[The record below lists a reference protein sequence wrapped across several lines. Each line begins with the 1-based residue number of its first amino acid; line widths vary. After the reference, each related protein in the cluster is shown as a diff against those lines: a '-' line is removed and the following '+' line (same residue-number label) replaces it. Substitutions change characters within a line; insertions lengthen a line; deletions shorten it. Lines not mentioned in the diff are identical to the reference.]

1 MSPYSTC
8 DSLSGGKVAANQ
20 FMWAN
25 LFVERIYQLCGT
37 VHPGM
42 AIDHDAVLHIRDLI
56 NQIINEILEQKLT
69 SVVDLDKAARKLL
82 PVSCHWIAKDAWD
95 AMYNHAISSRK
106 FHSGRFGV
114 ARLPH
119 DLHCKMAMIIK
130 DSLGKEKEKKDRE
143 KDKEIDKMACYLIA
157 ICEGV
162 SEDIMKWTGNYV
174 KNIRDSDMKIN
185 LQNLKIALSAD
196 KALMQL
202 CNSLRNDDEDQS
214 PGSFLSNF
222 YEFDLDD
229 SDNEKEQKN
238 ISYESIASDFL
249 KEERLYLRGLN
260 QVNVFRRRLETVL
273 QDEDKIYLRLLF
285 GNLSEIHEL
294 TVKMERTLEDSIEMS
309 DSPCI
314 GMGIWELAEAYEF
327 DGYVAYMKRGRE
339 DEPEVVLTQVIMKA
353 IDDLLENKKYQ
364 SLFGSD
370 DRSYSISLDGPTF
383 CLAMK
388 YVLPNLLYSPLL
400 HFFRYVEYVNK
411 LLKHSWNDED
421 RTELQNSKLY
431 LTTVGNQLEQMF
443 DHDDMAAIKSRSEV
457 FNRFD
462 SRISQLSRL
471 QEIQRSIEGF
481 EGNPIVKF
489 NRDFIKE
496 GDLQMIR
503 PSLTFS
509 PDIIRKGRW
518 KTERHI
524 FLFDHLLVFCKK
536 HKTYKFKERIT
547 VNLMDIVDIKDN
559 DVLRHS
565 FRLESR
571 EKPYTTRTFT
581 MICRSAEEKMDW
593 MSALVTVNTKS
604 ILDRVLDGYEK
615 EEAKRI
621 PLIIPGPDQYRF
633 AEPDSEENISFEDY
647 TSSSGIPVVKNG
659 TVLKLVE
666 RLTYH
671 QYTDNKYVQTFLI
684 SYRSFCTPS
693 ELLEMLIERFN
704 VPVPNKLIQ
713 NQEMRGGPLAGR
725 YDTVQSHG
733 LSGGSIFS
741 AYSEQSYQRFRK
753 EYERPIQR
761 RVLSV
766 LYQWVKNHW
775 YDFENDPTLLEA
787 LERFLQTSCE
797 QKLTNQHKKFCKN
810 IINLIE
816 KKQKQQEVDGH
827 VYTAFDFEN
836 TSTFQP
842 KKPEPVWHA
851 VKQGDVANYD
861 LLTLHPLEIGRQLTL
876 LHFDLYRAIK
886 PIELVGAAWTKHDKY
901 RRSPQLLK
909 LTDHSTLLTYW
920 VSRSIVETESLEERV
935 AMFTRVLEVMSVF
948 EELHN
953 FTGLVAFQS
962 ALNSACVHRLSWCWE
977 RLDHEKVK
985 TYDRFAKL
993 CEPRYIEMQKRIQSI
1008 NPPCVPFFVAICHRS
1023 KDQIYSSAQHNLC
1036 EDNRAGC
1043 HYLSNIFFFEAGNST
1058 FVKSPGGTSSE
1069 IPRQDAYDQQSP
1081 SASNKKVLVQFL
1093 KCRRISDLIR
1103 EIQMYQNQPY
1113 ALQVEKSIRV
1123 RHLLF
1128 RNSTLEFRIC
1138 SKCALITER
1147 FFNFVKAIRLLRI

>member
-1 MSPYSTC
+1 
-8 DSLSGGKVAANQ
+8 
-20 FMWAN
+20 
-25 LFVERIYQLCGT
+25 
-37 VHPGM
+37 M
-42 AIDHDAVLHIRDLI
+42 AIDHDAVLHIRDLVS
-56 NQIINEILEQKLT
+56 QIVTEDNIGRE
-69 SVVDLDKAARKLL
+69 
-82 PVSCHWIAKDAWD
+82 KD
-95 AMYNHAISSRK
+95 
-106 FHSGRFGV
+106 
-114 ARLPH
+114 
-119 DLHCKMAMIIK
+119 
-130 DSLGKEKEKKDRE
+130 KKDRE
-143 KDKEIDKMACYLIA
+143 KDKEIDKMSYYLVA
-157 ICEGV
+157 ICEGI

-174 KNIRDSDMKIN
+174 KNIRNSDKKIN

-202 CNSLRNDDEDQS
+202 SNSLRNDDDDQS
-214 PGSFLSNF
+214 PGGFLSNF
-222 YEFDLDD
+222 YEFDLDE
-229 SDNEKEQKN
+229 SDDDEQKHAT
-238 ISYESIASDFL
+238 YES
-249 KEERLYLRGLN
+249 
-260 QVNVFRRRLETVL
+260 V
-273 QDEDKIYLRLLF
+273 YLRLLF

-294 TVKMERTLEDSIEMS
+294 TMKMERTLEDSIEMS
-309 DSPCI
+309 RD
-314 GMGIWELAEAYEF
+314 
-327 DGYVAYMKRGRE
+327 
-339 DEPEVVLTQVIMKA
+339 DEPEQILTSVINRT
-353 IDDLLENKKYQ
+353 IEELLENKRYA
-364 SLFGSD
+364 SLFDAND
-370 DRSYSISLDGPTF
+370 DRSYSVSLDGPTF
-383 CLAMK
+383 RLAMK
-388 YVLPNLLYSPLL
+388 YVLPTLLHTPLI
-400 HFFRYVEYVNK
+400 HFFRYLEYVN
-411 LLKHSWNDED
+411 N
-421 RTELQNSKLY
+421 TKLY
-431 LTTVGNQLEQMF
+431 LTTVGNQLEQTI
-443 DHDDMAAIKSRSEV
+443 DHNDLAMIKNRSEL
-457 FNRFD
+457 FNRYD
-462 SRISQLSRL
+462 SRISQLSRI
-471 QEIQRSIEGF
+471 QEIQKSIEGF
-481 EGNPIVKF
+481 EGNPIGKTCSEL
-489 NRDFIKE
+489 IKQ
-496 GDLQMIR
+496 GDLQMVR

-509 PDIIRKGRW
+509 PEIIRKGRW
-518 KTERHI
+518 ITERHI
-524 FLFDHLLVFCKK
+524 FLFDHLLVLCKK
-536 HKTYKFKERIT
+536 HKAYKFKERIT
-547 VNLMDIVDIKDN
+547 VNLMDIVDIEDS

-571 EKPYTTRTFT
+571 ERPDVTRTFT
-581 MICRSAEEKMDW
+581 MICKTAEEKMDW

-604 ILDRVLDGYEK
+604 LLDRVLDGYEK

-621 PLIIPGPDQYRF
+621 PLVTPGPEQYRF

-704 VPVPNKLIQ
+704 VPIPNKLLQ

-733 LSGGSIFS
+733 LSGALMFS
-741 AYSEQSYQRFRK
+741 AFNEQSYQRFRK

-766 LYQWVKNHW
+766 LHQWVKNHW

-787 LERFLQTSCE
+787 LERFLQTSCD

-810 IINLIE
+810 IITLIE
-816 KKQKQQEVDGH
+816 KKQKQQESEGH
-827 VYTAFDFEN
+827 VNTAFDFEDTN
-836 TSTFQP
+836 AFQP

-851 VKQGDVANYD
+851 AKQGDVANYD

-935 AMFTRVLEVMSVF
+935 AMFARVL
-948 EELHN
+948 
-953 FTGLVAFQS
+953 
-962 ALNSACVHRLSWCWE
+962 E

-985 TYDRFAKL
+985 TYDRFTKL

-1008 NPPCVPFFVAICHRS
+1008 NPPCVPFF
-1023 KDQIYSSAQHNLC
+1023 
-1036 EDNRAGC
+1036 G

-1069 IPRQDAYDQQSP
+1069 VPRTDSYDPQSP
-1081 SASNKKVLVQFL
+1081 PASNKRVLVQFL

-1123 RHLLF
+1123 RQ
-1128 RNSTLEFRIC
+1128 
-1138 SKCALITER
+1138 
-1147 FFNFVKAIRLLRI
+1147 FFD

>member
-1 MSPYSTC
+1 MNPMSPHSNC
-8 DSLSGGKVAANQ
+8 DTSSIASSRLTPSQNA
-20 FMWAN
+20 WASS
-25 LFVERIYQLCGT
+25 FVERIYQLCGT

-42 AIDHDAVLHIRDLI
+42 AIDHDAVLHIKDLVS
-56 NQIINEILEQKLT
+56 QIVNEILDQKSV
-69 SVVDLDKAARKLL
+69 SVVEMDKAAKKLF
-82 PVSCHWIAKDAWD
+82 PVSCHWITKDAWD
-95 AMYNHAISSRK
+95 TMYNHSISSRK
-106 FHSGRFGV
+106 FHPGKFGV
-114 ARLPH
+114 SRLPH
-119 DLHCKMAMIIK
+119 ELHHKMSAIIK
-130 DSLGKEKEKKDRE
+130 DNLGREKDKKDRE
-143 KDKEIDKMACYLIA
+143 KDKEIEKMSYYLIA
-157 ICEGV
+157 ICEGI

-174 KNIRDSDMKIN
+174 KNIKDSDMKIN
-185 LQNLKIALSAD
+185 LANLKIALNAD

-202 CNSLRNDDEDQS
+202 SNALRNDEDDQS
-214 PGSFLSNF
+214 PSGFLSNF
-222 YEFDLDD
+222 YEFDLDE
-229 SDNEKEQKN
+229 SDEDKEQN
-238 ISYESIASDFL
+238 TTYESIASDFL
-249 KEERLYLRGLN
+249 KEERLYLRELN
-260 QVNVFRRRLETVL
+260 QVNVFRRRLESVL

-294 TVKMERTLEDSIEMS
+294 TMKMERTLEDSIEMS
-309 DSPCI
+309 DSPCV
-314 GMGIWELAEAYEF
+314 GMGLWELAEAYEF
-327 DGYVAYMKRGRE
+327 DGYVAYMKRGRD
-339 DEPEVVLTQVIMKA
+339 DEQEQLMTPVITKI
-353 IDDLLENKKYQ
+353 IDELLENKRYA
-364 SLFGSD
+364 SLFEGD
-370 DRSYSISLDGPTF
+370 DRSYSVSLDGPTF
-383 CLAMK
+383 RLALK
-388 YVLPNLLYSPLL
+388 YVLPTLLHAPLI
-400 HFFRYVEYVNK
+400 HFFRYIEYVNLVLYLLCFQK
-411 LLKHSWNDED
+411 LLKYTQNEDD

-443 DHDDMAAIKSRSEV
+443 EHTDVAVIKNRSEL
-457 FNRFD
+457 FNRYD
-462 SRISQLSRL
+462 SRISQLSRI
-471 QEIQRSIEGF
+471 QEIQKSIDGF
-481 EGNPIVKF
+481 EGNPIGKTCSEL
-489 NRDFIKE
+489 IKQ
-496 GDLQMIR
+496 GDLQMVR

-509 PDIIRKGRW
+509 PEIMRKGRW
-518 KTERHI
+518 KTERHL
-524 FLFDHLLVFCKK
+524 FLFDHLLVLCKK
-536 HKTYKFKERIT
+536 HKQYKFKERIT
-547 VNLMDIVDIKDN
+547 VNLMDIVDMEDSE
-559 DVLRHS
+559 VLRHS

-571 EKPYTTRTFT
+571 EKPDTTRTFT
-581 MICRSAEEKMDW
+581 MICKSAEEKMDW

-604 ILDRVLDGYEK
+604 LLDRVLDGYEK

-621 PLIIPGPDQYRF
+621 PLVTPGPEQYRF

-704 VPVPNKLIQ
+704 VPIPNKLLQ

-733 LSGGSIFS
+733 LSGGTMFS
-741 AYSEQSYQRFRK
+741 AYNEQSYQRFRK

-766 LYQWVKNHW
+766 MHQWVKNHW
-775 YDFENDPTLLEA
+775 YDFENDPTLLEG
-787 LERFLQTSCE
+787 LERFLQSSCD

-810 IINLIE
+810 IITLIE
-816 KKQKQQEVDGH
+816 KKQKQQDSEGH
-827 VYTAFDFEN
+827 VNTAFDFEDTN
-836 TSTFQP
+836 AFQP
-842 KKPEPVWHA
+842 KKPEIVWHA
-851 VKQGDVANYD
+851 AKQGDVANYD

-935 AMFTRVLEVMSVF
+935 AMFARVLEVMSVF

-985 TYDRFAKL
+985 TYDRFTKL

-1008 NPPCVPFFVAICHRS
+1008 NPPCVPFF
-1023 KDQIYSSAQHNLC
+1023 
-1036 EDNRAGC
+1036 G

-1058 FVKSPGGTSSE
+1058 FVKSPGGTNTE
-1069 IPRQDAYDQQSP
+1069 VPRSLQDSYDPQSP
-1081 SASNKKVLVQFL
+1081 PASNKRVLVQFL

-1123 RHLLF
+1123 GSIL
-1128 RNSTLEFRIC
+1128 
-1138 SKCALITER
+1138 ALDV
-1147 FFNFVKAIRLLRI
+1147 FKD

>member
-1 MSPYSTC
+1 MTPLSTC
-8 DSLSGGKVAANQ
+8 DPISSPSGSGRLTSNQ
-20 FMWAN
+20 QNWAN
-25 LFVERIYQLCGT
+25 AFVERIYQLCGT

-56 NQIINEILEQKLT
+56 NQIVVEILEQKLT
-69 SVVDLDKAARKLL
+69 SVIDMDKAIRKLF
-82 PVSCHWIAKDAWD
+82 PASSHWIAKDAWD
-95 AMYNHAISSRK
+95 AMYNHAITSRK
-106 FHSGRFGV
+106 FHSGRFG
-114 ARLPH
+114 ASRLPH
-119 DLHCKMAMIIK
+119 DLHYKMSSTIK
-130 DSLGKEKEKKDRE
+130 DSLGREKDKKDRE
-143 KDKEIDKMACYLIA
+143 KDKEIDKMTYYLIA
-157 ICEGV
+157 ICEGI
-162 SEDIMKWTGNYV
+162 SEDVIKWTGNYV

-185 LQNLKIALSAD
+185 LQNLKIALNAD

-202 CNSLRNDDEDQS
+202 CNSLRNDDDEQS
-214 PGSFLSNF
+214 PGCLLSNF
-222 YEFDLDD
+222 YDFDLDD
-229 SDNEKEQKN
+229 SVEDREQN
-238 ISYESIASDFL
+238 TSYESIASDFL
-249 KEERLYLRGLN
+249 KEERLYLRELN
-260 QVNVFRRRLETVL
+260 QVNVFRRRLEAVL

-285 GNLSEIHEL
+285 GNLPEIHEL
-294 TVKMERTLEDSIEMS
+294 TMKMERTLEDSIEMS

-327 DGYVAYMKRGRE
+327 DGYLAYMKRGCD
-339 DEPEVVLTQVIMKA
+339 DEPESILTPVIAQA
-353 IDDLLENKKYQ
+353 IEELLENKKYQ

-370 DRSYSISLDGPTF
+370 DRSYSVSLDGPTF
-383 CLAMK
+383 RLAMK
-388 YVLPNLLYSPLL
+388 YVLPTLLHSPLI
-400 HFFRYVEYVNK
+400 HFFRYLEYVNK
-411 LLKHSWNDED
+411 LLKYSWNEED
-421 RTELQNSKLY
+421 RVELQNSKLY

-443 DHDDMAAIKSRSEV
+443 DHEDMATIKSRSEL
-457 FNRFD
+457 FNRYD

-481 EGNPIVKF
+481 EGNPIGKTCSEL
-489 NRDFIKE
+489 IKQ

-509 PDIIRKGRW
+509 PDVIRKGRW

-524 FLFDHLLVFCKK
+524 FLFDHLLVLCKK
-536 HKTYKFKERIT
+536 HKTYKFKERIS
-547 VNLMDIVDIKDN
+547 VNLMDIVDIKDS

-571 EKPYTTRTFT
+571 EKPYITRTFT
-581 MICRSAEEKMDW
+581 MICKSAEEKMDW

-704 VPVPNKLIQ
+704 VPIPNKLMQ
-713 NQEMRGGPLAGR
+713 NQEMKGGPLAGR

-733 LSGGSIFS
+733 LSGGSMFS
-741 AYSEQSYQRFRK
+741 AYNEQSYQRFRK

-766 LYQWVKNHW
+766 LHQWVKNHW
-775 YDFENDPTLLEA
+775 YDFENDTTLLEG
-787 LERFLQTSCE
+787 LERFLQASCD

-816 KKQKQQEVDGH
+816 KKQKQHESEGH
-827 VYTAFDFEN
+827 VNTAFDFEE
-836 TSTFQP
+836 TGAFQP
-842 KKPEPVWHA
+842 KKPEPVWHVA
-851 VKQGDVANYD
+851 RQGDVANYD

-909 LTDHSTLLTYW
+909 LTDHSTL
-920 VSRSIVETESLEERV
+920 
-935 AMFTRVLEVMSVF
+935 VMSVF

-985 TYDRFAKL
+985 TYDRFTKL

-1008 NPPCVPFFVAICHRS
+1008 NPPCVPFF
-1023 KDQIYSSAQHNLC
+1023 
-1036 EDNRAGC
+1036 G

-1058 FVKSPGGTSSE
+1058 FVKSPGGTTTE
-1069 IPRQDAYDQQSP
+1069 VPRSDACDQHSP
-1081 SASNKKVLVQFL
+1081 PASNKKVLVQFL

-1113 ALQVEKSIRV
+1113 ALQVEKSIRPLPQGYPAKPYKDGLGEPV
-1123 RHLLF
+1123 D
-1128 RNSTLEFRIC
+1128 C
-1138 SKCALITER
+1138 M
-1147 FFNFVKAIRLLRI
+1147 